1 MELVYDYVS
10 EERKEEVKKM
20 GILTPYGGL
29 FEPREK
35 FGNLKYVKSKDEYYL
50 FKRII
55 PGVEYSEYENDGIR
69 YLFICGKK
77 YYYVELPIEELR
89 PNPYQPRKV
98 FDKELLE
105 GLASSIKEYGILEPI
120 IVKKSIKGYEIVA
133 GERRSIAA
141 KMAGLSEVPAIIRDF
156 NDEEM
161 MSIALLENIQ
171 RENLNIIEEALAYKK
186 MIEVMHITQEELS
199 TKVGKSRSHITN
211 ILGILKL
218 PSKVQDLVLNNK
230 ITMGHA
236 RCLSKLEDESE
247 IFSLAQ
253 DVVNKNLSVREL
265 EDIIN
270 DNNSV
275 KKVPIKRH
283 VQVDERHN
291 VVQSIMREKIG
302 TMVKINNNKIVIPY
316 DSDKD
321 LERILEILNIEIED

>member
-1 MELVYDYVS
+1 MENKRKALGKGLEQLFS
-10 EERKEEVKKM
+10 GEAFNLEE
-20 GILTPYGGL
+20 
-29 FEPREK
+29 FEK
-35 FGNLKYVKSKDEYYL
+35 NVVDNANKDEIL
-50 FKRII
+50 MI
-55 PGVEYSEYENDGIR
+55 N
-69 YLFICGKK
+69 LN
-77 YYYVELPIEELR
+77 ELR
-89 PNPYQPRKV
+89 SNPYQPRKV

-253 DVVNKNLSVREL
+253 DIVNKNLSVREL

-275 KKVPIKRH
+275 KKVPIKKH

-291 VVQSIMREKIG
+291 VVQSIMRENIG
-302 TMVKINNNKIVIPY
+302 TMVKINNNKIIIPY

>member
-1 MELVYDYVS
+1 MENKRKALGKGLEQLFS
-10 EERKEEVKKM
+10 GEAFNLEE
-20 GILTPYGGL
+20 
-29 FEPREK
+29 FEK
-35 FGNLKYVKSKDEYYL
+35 NVVDNANKDEIL
-50 FKRII
+50 MI
-55 PGVEYSEYENDGIR
+55 N
-69 YLFICGKK
+69 LN
-77 YYYVELPIEELR
+77 ELR
-89 PNPYQPRKV
+89 SNPYQPRKV

-186 MIEVMHITQEELS
+186 MIEVMHITQDELS

-247 IFSLAQ
+247 IFNLAQ

-270 DNNSV
+270 DNNSA
-275 KKVPIKRH
+275 KKVPIKKH